1 VSEAA
6 ETPLRITPDMLLW
19 RRVDFERR
27 MRGWP
32 RLTTG
37 LVAALVA
44 VFTLEIVVG
53 ALDSREALIAAGAL
67 WRPAVLAGEYW
78 RLLAATFLH
87 GGLEHLASNVVALYV
102 LGMVGEHAF
111 GWRQFAVLYAAS
123 ALGGSL
129 ASLAVSTAP
138 SVGASGALFG
148 LQGAAIVLFRR
159 HHDRLLVR
167 DRRIGVVLAVWAA
180 LSIVGGLMS
189 PYIDNAAHAGGF
201 LTGWLVGGR
210 LHPVVL
216 EPMPEGQRRRV
227 DRALTVVGALLVYTL
242 GGWLL

>member
-1 VSEAA
+1 MSEAA
-6 ETPLRITPDMLLW
+6 DTPVRITPDMLLW

-27 MRGWP
+27 MRRVP
-32 RLTTG
+32 PLTTG
-37 LVAALVA
+37 LAAALVG
-44 VFTLEIVVG
+44 VFGLEVAAG
-53 ALDSREALIAAGAL
+53 ALDSPPALIAAGAL
-67 WRPAVLAGEYW
+67 SRPAVLAGEYW

-129 ASLAVSTAP
+129 ASLALSTAP

-148 LQGAAIVLFRR
+148 LQAAAIVLFRR
-159 HHDRLLVR
+159 HRDRLLVR
-167 DRRIGVVLAVWAA
+167 DRRIGVVLAVWAV
-180 LSIVGGLMS
+180 LSVAGGLVS
-189 PYIDNAAHAGGF
+189 PYIDNAAHLGGF
-201 LTGWLVGGR
+201 LAGWLVGGR

-216 EPMPEGQRRRV
+216 EPMAAARRRQV
-227 DRALTVVGALLVYTL
+227 DRALAVVGAVLVYTL

>member
-6 ETPLRITPDMLLW
+6 EAPLRITPDMLRS

-27 MRGWP
+27 MRRLP

-37 LVAALVA
+37 LLAFLVA
-44 VFTLEIVVG
+44 VFTLEVG
-53 ALDSREALIAAGAL
+53 AGALESLEGIVAAGAL

-87 GGLEHLASNVVALYV
+87 GGLEHLTSNAVALFI
-102 LGMVGEHAF
+102 LGMIGEHAF
-111 GWRQFAVLYAAS
+111 GWRQFAVLYTAS
-123 ALGGSL
+123 ALGGSV
-129 ASLAVSTAP
+129 ASLATSAVP

-148 LQGAAIVLFRR
+148 LQAAAIVLFR
-159 HHDRLLVR
+159 HHRDRLLVR

-180 LSIVGGLMS
+180 LSIAGGLVT
-189 PYIDNAAHAGGF
+189 PYIDNAAHLGGF
-201 LTGWLVGGR
+201 AAGWLVGGR

-216 EPMPEGQRRRV
+216 EPMPERQARRV
-227 DRALTVVGALLVYTL
+227 DRALWVVAGLLLYTL
-242 GGWLL
+242 AGWLL